1 MILFEI
7 IAWLCCFYLVF
18 PLGSALFAV
27 LGKKEALD
35 ETSYV
40 ADFACIITVYK
51 EKDIAWPLVRALLK
65 QDHPNFKVYLVADG
79 INEDF
84 EAKVQD
90 QRLSTF
96 QPRPFLNSKVASIA
110 LALEKM
116 DHSHSHVVIFDP
128 DNLVPA
134 HFLRV
139 IDRYHANGFQAVQGK
154 RIAKNTE
161 GTYAALDALGEYYYD
176 FAVRNVPYLLG
187 SSSTIAGSGMSLEIG
202 LYRENIAGEMQV
214 LEEKGV
220 VVAEDKSLQL
230 QLVEQGIRI
239 AYAGAAVLFDEKI
252 TAATQIGRQRGRWL
266 NSFFGQLPA
275 SLRLLGKG
283 LVSLDW
289 NRIYFALMVAMPPM
303 VILVGISGLMALL
316 ALWVNVSYFFLLVG
330 CMVLFALGFLTLL
343 AFNHS
348 PPEVLRAIPK
358 IPLFVWGQL
367 SGMLHIRKANKDFM
381 ATTHQEITEIEPLWA
396 KRKEE
401 FSYLENWWK

>member
-1 MILFEI
+1 MIVFEI

-18 PLGSALFAV
+18 PFLSGFFAV
-27 LGKKEALD
+27 LGRKESL
-35 ETSYV
+35 EEKPFY

-65 QDHPNFKVYLVADG
+65 QEHPNFRIYLVADG
-79 INEDF
+79 IEEAF
-84 EAKVQD
+84 EAKVLD
-90 QRLSTF
+90 ERLSIF
-96 QPRPFLNSKVASIA
+96 QPRSFLNSKVASIA
-110 LALEKM
+110 MALEKM
-116 DHSHSHVVIFDP
+116 ATRHTHVVIFDP
-128 DNLVPA
+128 DNLVPP

-187 SSSTIAGSGMSLEIG
+187 SSSTIAGSGMSLEID
-202 LYRENIAGEMQV
+202 LYRKNIAGEMQV
-214 LEEKGV
+214 LQEKGV

-230 QLVEQGIRI
+230 QLVGQGVRI

-252 TAATQIGRQRGRWL
+252 TAAAQIGRQRGRWL

-275 SLRLLGKG
+275 SLRLLAKG
-283 LVSLDW
+283 LTHLDW

-303 VILVGISGLMALL
+303 VMLIGISGMVALI
-316 ALWVNVSYFFLLVG
+316 ALFVNVGYFFLMVG
-330 CMVLFALGFLTLL
+330 CLFVFGMGFLTLL
-343 AFNHS
+343 AFNHTPS
-348 PPEVLRAIPK
+348 EVLRAIPK

-381 ATTHQEITEIEPLWA
+381 ATSHQEISEIEPLWA
-396 KRKEE
+396 KRKVE
-401 FSYLENWWK
+401 FRHLENWWK